1 MGRLLIAIAILL
13 CLAWAGAVAYEAWV
27 SWPHLS
33 LDLSH
38 GDARTQAAYDQAVI
52 MHVVRYAV
60 VGIAPFLIVTAL
72 SLMFGRSR
80 KS

>member
-1 MGRLLIAIAILL
+1 MGRLLIAVAIVLS
-13 CLAWAGAVAYEAWV
+13 LAWAGAVAYQAWV

-38 GDARTQAAYDQAVI
+38 GDAGTQAAYDQAVI
-52 MHVVRYAV
+52 MHVVRNAV
-60 VGIAPFLIVTAL
+60 VGTAPLLIVTAL
-72 SLMFGRSR
+72 SFVFGRSR